1 MAGKQNYQEK
11 MKKTVAALQD
21 EYGTIRAGRAN
32 PAILDKVRVD
42 YYDSPTPIN
51 QIAAI
56 SVTEAR
62 NLTIQPWDIT
72 QLRAIEKAILVSDLG
87 INPQNDGKVIRIAF
101 PPLTEER
108 RKELVKTVHKYAEDA
123 KVAIRS
129 IRRDAIEGFKEQK
142 KGGELTE
149 DDLKDAEK
157 KVQDA
162 TDRFCKEIDGVAAKK
177 EKEIM
182 EI

>member
-1 MAGKQNYQEK
+1 MT
-11 MKKTVAALQD
+11 KTVAALES

-42 YYDSPTPIN
+42 YYGTPTPIN
-51 QIAAI
+51 QIAAV

-62 NLTIQPWDIT
+62 NLTIQPWDVSQI
-72 QLRAIEKAILVSDLG
+72 RVIEKAILTSDLG
-87 INPQNDGKVIRIAF
+87 INPQNDGKVLRIAF

-108 RKELVKTVHKYAEDA
+108 RKELVKTVRKYAEES
-123 KVAIRS
+123 KVSIRS
-129 IRRDAIEGFKEQK
+129 IRRDAIESLKDQK
-142 KGGELTE
+142 KSGEMTE

-162 TDRFCKEIDGVAAKK
+162 TDRFCKEIDGIAAKK

>member
-1 MAGKQNYQEK
+1 MT
-11 MKKTVAALQD
+11 KTVEALTR
-21 EYGTIRAGRAN
+21 EYGAIRAGRAN

-42 YYDSPTPIN
+42 YYGTPTPIN
-51 QIAAI
+51 QIAAV

-62 NLTIQPWDIT
+62 NLTIQPWDIS
-72 QLRAIEKAILVSDLG
+72 QIRAIEKAILTSDLG
-87 INPQNDGKVIRIAF
+87 VNPQNDGKVLRIAF

-108 RKELVKTVHKYAEDA
+108 RKELVKTVRRYAEDA
-123 KVAIRS
+123 KVAVRT
-129 IRRDAIEGFKEQK
+129 IRRDALEAFKAQK
-142 KGGELTE
+142 KSGELTE

-162 TDRFCKEIDGVAAKK
+162 TDRFCKDIDGVAAGK

-182 EI
+182 SV